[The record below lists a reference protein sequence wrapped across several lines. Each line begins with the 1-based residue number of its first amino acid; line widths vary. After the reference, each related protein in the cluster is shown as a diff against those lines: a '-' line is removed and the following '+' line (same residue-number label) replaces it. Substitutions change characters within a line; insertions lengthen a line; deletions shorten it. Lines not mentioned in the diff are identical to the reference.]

1 MFGFGNESGDEWR
14 KMALPGRAS
23 YLFRIIIAWRCRS
36 DISEYQL
43 LNPVKYSWVAAAEDL
58 GKGQRV

>member
-1 MFGFGNESGDEWR
+1 
-14 KMALPGRAS
+14 MALPGRAS